1 MFIVED
7 KGGAIALMCFSLF
20 FLGTWPALL
29 TLLERRGRLPQHNY
43 LDYSITNLL
52 VAVLIALTLGQ
63 LGESK
68 ENMPNFFTQL
78 SQDNWPSV
86 LFAMAGGA
94 VLSVGNLCTQYAWAY
109 VGLSVTEVICAS
121 MVVLI
126 GTTVNYFLDNRINRA
141 DNLFTGV
148 ACFLV
153 AVILG
158 TCVHSSNAA
167 DNKEK
172 INRSRNRKNGGTEPS
187 IQLKDRDAP
196 VDIENGASA
205 EYPTRA
211 KAGTGEYLEELE
223 KRRSIKLNGS
233 SSLTGLGI
241 VFFAGV
247 CLSLFSPALNLA
259 TNDQWHTLKDGVPHL
274 VVYTAFFYFSISSF
288 VIGAG
293 LNILF
298 LYRPMARVKSSSLK
312 DYLNDWEGR
321 QWALL
326 AGLFCGLGNGFQF
339 MGGQAAGYAAADAVE
354 ALPLVSTFWGVV
366 LLGEYR
372 KSSKKTYTLL
382 AFMLLM
388 FIAAVVTLMASS
400 GHRSTK

>member
-7 KGGAIALMCFSLF
+7 KGSAIALMCAALL

-29 TLLERRGRLPQHNY
+29 TLLERRGRLPQHTY

-52 VAVLIALTLGQ
+52 AAVLIALTLGQ

-68 ENMPNFFTQL
+68 QNMPNFFTQL
-78 SQDNWPSV
+78 TQDNWPSV
-86 LFAMAGGA
+86 LFAMAGGL
-94 VLSVGNLCTQYAWAY
+94 VLSIGNLSTQYAWAY

-121 MVVLI
+121 MVVVI
-126 GTTVNYFLDNRINRA
+126 GNGISGSRRVA
-141 DNLFTGV
+141 DILFTGV

-158 TCVHSSNAA
+158 TAVHASNAA
-167 DNKEK
+167 DNEEK
-172 INRSRNRKNGGTEPS
+172 LI
-187 IQLKDRDAP
+187 

-205 EYPTRA
+205 EDATRA
-211 KAGTGEYLEELE
+211 EAGTAKYLIELE
-223 KRRSIKLNGS
+223 GRRSIKVFGS
-233 SSLTGLGI
+233 SKLKGLGL

-247 CLSLFSPALNLA
+247 CLALFSPALNLA
-259 TNDQWHTLKDGVPHL
+259 TNDQWHILKDRVQHL
-274 VVYTAFFYFSISSF
+274 VVYTAFFYFSISCLSLSSF
-288 VIGAG
+288 KA
-293 LNILF
+293 
-298 LYRPMARVKSSSLK
+298 
-312 DYLNDWEGR
+312 YLNDWEGR

-326 AGLFCGLGNGFQF
+326 AGLLCGLGNGFQF

-354 ALPLVSTFWGVV
+354 ALPLVSTFWGIV
-366 LLGEYR
+366 LFGEYR

-382 AFMLLM
+382 VFMLLM
-388 FIAAVVTLMASS
+388 FIAAVATLMASA